1 MNERGS
7 ILVETLIATA
17 ILAMILAAAFQTLHD
32 SARRARRVSDQRIAL
47 LIAQSRL
54 AEYPLNRPA
63 ARGSRSGSDQ
73 GFLWR
78 VDVVPADG
86 GDRQTTVQVAVSI
99 TSPRDPSLRVRLDS
113 LRPAI

>member
-54 AEYPLNRPA
+54 AEYPLNRPPA
-63 ARGSRSGSDQ
+63 SGSRSGTDH
-73 GFLWR
+73 GFIWR
-78 VDVVPADG
+78 VEVGPAGG
-86 GDRQTTVQVAVSI
+86 GDRRTTVPLAVSVS
-99 TSPRDPSLRVRLDS
+99 SPRDPAVRVRLDS
-113 LRPAI
+113 LRPAA

>member
-78 VDVVPADG
+78 VDIVPAG
-86 GDRQTTVQVAVSI
+86 GDRQTTVQLAVSI
-99 TSPRDPSLRVRLDS
+99 TSPRDPSVRVRLDS